1 MPEELPRPETMCLM
15 RITVIS
21 ADVSGPRFARGLLD
35 HLDRSPDLA
44 GSEVTVIASTGDDIS
59 LWGLRLS
66 PHLDDLVDALGTA
79 KGGPED
85 SSVVADELA
94 HLGLEPQWYPVTD
107 RDMAAHL
114 ARTAWL
120 SRGESL
126 SEVTAR
132 IAERRGLTARG
143 VRVLPMSDVPV
154 ETHAVLDGDED
165 QRAVHVQ
172 QWRRELDSPA
182 ATRFVVAGM
191 DRATPAPGVLD
202 AIRGA
207 DVVLLPPADPVLG
220 LGIVLGVPGVRDAVR
235 GTSAPVVG
243 VSPVSAASPAP
254 ETLAASLATVGVE
267 PTATGVAGLY
277 RDVLDGWLVDPT
289 DAGARSAGGRLTVT
303 AHPTS
308 LDTAGASDVAA
319 SALALAASLHSA

>member
-1 MPEELPRPETMCLM
+1 MHGPVIIPENMGPM

-21 ADVSGPRFARGLLD
+21 GGEPGARFTRGLLD
-35 HLDRSPDLA
+35 HLDASPGLA
-44 GSEVTVIASTGDDIS
+44 GSEVTVIANTGDDIS
-59 LWGLRLS
+59 LWGLRLC
-66 PHLDDLVDALGTA
+66 PDLDQHVDALGAT
-79 KGGPED
+79 KGD
-85 SSVVADELA
+85 QDTSVVGAELA
-94 HLGLEPQWYPVTD
+94 DLGLEPRWLPVTD
-107 RDMAAHL
+107 RALATHV

-132 IAERRGLTARG
+132 LAARHGRGEQ

-154 ETHAVLDGDED
+154 ETHAVLDGPED

-172 QWRRELDSPA
+172 QWRHELDAPP

-207 DVVLLPPADPVLG
+207 DLVLLAPSDPVLS

-243 VSPVSAASPAP
+243 VSPVAAATPVP
-254 ETLAASLATVGVE
+254 EGLAGSLATVPVE
-267 PTATGVAGLY
+267 PTTNGVAGLY
-277 RDVLDGWLVDPT
+277 RDLLDGWLVDPS
-289 DAGARSAGGRLTVT
+289 DAGTRPGGRWTVR
-303 AHPTS
+303 AHSAAITE
-308 LDTAGASDVAA
+308 SDSSGVAA
-319 SALALAASLHSA
+319 SALALGDSLRS

>member
-1 MPEELPRPETMCLM
+1 MQALAAEPENMCPM

-21 ADVSGPRFARGLLD
+21 GGGAGARFTQGLLE

-44 GSEVTVIASTGDDIS
+44 GSEVTVIAGTGDDIS
-59 LWGLRLS
+59 LWGLRLC
-66 PHLDDLVDALGTA
+66 PDLDLLVDTLGGTKGADADSTA
-79 KGGPED
+79 
-85 SSVVADELA
+85 VAGELA
-94 HLGLEPQWYPVTD
+94 TLGLEPQWYPVTD
-107 RDMAAHL
+107 RELATHV

-120 SRGESL
+120 SRGETL

-132 IAERRGLTARG
+132 LAERRGLTDRG
-143 VRVLPMSDVPV
+143 VRILPMSDVPV

-172 QWRRELDSPA
+172 QWRRELGCPT

-220 LGIVLGVPGVRDAVR
+220 LGIVLGVPGIRDAVR
-235 GTSAPVVG
+235 GTGAPVVG
-243 VSPVSAASPAP
+243 VSPLTSSSPP
-254 ETLAASLATVGVE
+254 PGPLAASLATVAVE
-267 PTATGVAGLY
+267 PRPGEVAGLY
-277 RDVLDGWLVDPT
+277 RDLLDGWLVDPA
-289 DAGARSAGGRLTVT
+289 DAGTRATGGRWTVS
-303 AHPTS
+303 AHADP
-308 LDTAGASDVAA
+308 LDSADPAEVAA
-319 SALALAASLHSA
+319 SALGLAVSLRRT

>member
-1 MPEELPRPETMCLM
+1 MPGGRAGPETMCLM

-21 ADVSGPRFARGLLD
+21 GGEAGARFARGLLD
-35 HLDRSPDLA
+35 HLDRSPDLS
-44 GSEVTVIASTGDDIS
+44 GSEVTVIGSTGDDIS

-66 PHLDDLVDALGTA
+66 PHLDALVDLLGTA
-79 KGGPED
+79 KGVPED
-85 SSVVADELA
+85 SSVVAGELDD
-94 HLGLEPQWYPVTD
+94 LGLEPRWYPVTD
-107 RDMAAHL
+107 RAMAMHL

-120 SRGESL
+120 SRGETL

-132 IAERRGLTARG
+132 LAERRGLGARG
-143 VRVLPMSDVPV
+143 VRILPMSDVPV

-172 QWRRELDSPA
+172 QWRHELGSPT

-191 DRATPAPGVLD
+191 DRATAAPGVLD
-202 AIRGA
+202 AVRGA

-243 VSPVSAASPAP
+243 ISPVSSASPASP
-254 ETLAASLATVGVE
+254 ALAASLATVGVE

-277 RDVLDGWLVDPT
+277 RDVLDGWVVDPS
-289 DAGARSAGGRLTVT
+289 DAGTRASGGRLTIT
-303 AHPTS
+303 AHPSS
-308 LDTAGASDVAA
+308 LDGAEDTDVAA
-319 SALALAASLHSA
+319 SALTLAASLRSA